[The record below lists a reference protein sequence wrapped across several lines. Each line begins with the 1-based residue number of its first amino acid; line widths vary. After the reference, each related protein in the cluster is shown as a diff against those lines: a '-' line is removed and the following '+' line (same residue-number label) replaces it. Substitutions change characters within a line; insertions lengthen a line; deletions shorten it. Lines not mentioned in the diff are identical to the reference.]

1 MRPCFVVSQLTHYD
15 TLYYITGQGED
26 DNEPEVISEAEPD
39 DVDDDDVYDEEEEQR
54 QEEAESSESEGR
66 SQCSDEQ
73 NSANQ
78 NNEEAENLGKVS
90 TDTA

>member
-1 MRPCFVVSQLTHYD
+1 M
-15 TLYYITGQGED
+15 
-26 DNEPEVISEAEPD
+26 ISEAEPD
-39 DVDDDDVYDEEEEQR
+39 DDDDVYEEEEEQR

-73 NSANQ
+73 NSVNP

-90 TDTA
+90 TDMA